1 MECNQ
6 YQAVLHCCLLYVCN
20 RSLPISPAIQSYK
33 LHSFSLKKN
42 LIQSLHEERIH
53 GQSVCF
59 ENDKCSLKLTKHYS
73 FSAMDQ
79 DHNTGCTGCTGC
91 NHCTNC
97 TDCTNSDHCTNSER
111 LVNSHHCT
119 NSQDLKNC
127 SHCTNCSNL
136 EGVDH
141 ATNQHGTPSM
151 KEKV

>member
-1 MECNQ
+1 MNAIVV
-6 YQAVLHCCLLYVCN
+6 YQFSCHISYIVPSSFTKSHVESYTRNKFMGNLYVYIL
-20 RSLPISPAIQSYK
+20 RHRRLGLTDTYSL
-33 LHSFSLKKN
+33 
-42 LIQSLHEERIH
+42 
-53 GQSVCF
+53 
-59 ENDKCSLKLTKHYS
+59 
-73 FSAMDQ
+73 SAMDQ

-141 ATNQHGTPSM
+141 ATNQHGTPSI